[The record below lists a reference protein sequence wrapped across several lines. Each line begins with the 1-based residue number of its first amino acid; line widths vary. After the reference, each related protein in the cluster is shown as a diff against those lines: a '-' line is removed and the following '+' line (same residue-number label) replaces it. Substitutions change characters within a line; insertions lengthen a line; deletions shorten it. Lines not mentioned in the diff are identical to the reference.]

1 VVDLTASDVVG
12 FLLRESER
20 ASVGAVKGRVTELR
34 SLLRFLH
41 LKGFTPTALASAVPP
56 AAGWHDTGIP
66 VGLAAADV
74 QRLLDGCDRASPTGI
89 RNFTRPPNK
98 KQALGCLGELRIR
111 SSFAFLHEPIEQA
124 VVSDR

>member
-98 KQALGCLGELRIR
+98 KQALGCLGGTPNQI
-111 SSFAFLHEPIEQA
+111 
-124 VVSDR
+124 VVCIPA